1 MQDDSGLKKILT
13 LPSGYLLLK
22 ALIGSERSQRWIS
35 DNFWRASSGQKVV
48 DIGCGPGN
56 SLRFLP
62 EDIDYVGFD
71 VSPEYVRHA
80 QKAHAGQPR
89 RNFLVGRSEDFVERL
104 PEAMANADLVII
116 NAVLHHLGDAEAT
129 TALKLARACLAPG
142 GRLVSVENCLLRS
155 QAPVARWIVNQDR
168 GRNLRYESEWK
179 ALFSQVFDDFET
191 HILTGLLRIPYTHI
205 VVEAHHGR

>member
-35 DNFWRASSGQKVV
+35 EHFWRASPGQKVV

-62 EDIDYVGFD
+62 DDIDYVGFD
-71 VSPEYVRHA
+71 VSPEYIRHA
-80 QKAHAGQPR
+80 REAHAGQPR
-89 RNFLVGRSEDFVERL
+89 RDFIVGRSEDFAERL
-104 PEAMANADLVII
+104 PQAMANADLVII
-116 NAVLHHLGDAEAT
+116 NAVLHHLDDAEANA
-129 TALKLARACLAPG
+129 ALRLARACLAPG
-142 GRLVSVENCLLRS
+142 GRLISVENCLLLS
-155 QAPVARWIVNQDR
+155 QAPIARWIVNQDR

-179 ALFSQVFDDFET
+179 MLFGRVFTDFDT

-205 VVEAHHGR
+205 VIEARQ